1 MRVPVLLQIV
11 LLYISLAVARKYCTR
26 TFHSCESRT
35 ACPNHSV
42 ATVLTG
48 LGAYLAIVNN
58 QTLFIDGGEVRYVEA
73 NDSIAAY
80 AIRDLQS
87 IDASKSFSNTDSDLF
102 TIIEKP
108 YNASDPDAYPTFL
121 DEGSS
126 FNDGENLYFY
136 GGYISGRD
144 GPKEVPPV
152 ETWKYNIQGNNWTRD
167 GFGGVP
173 LVRLAEGGAVVSQN
187 QNKGYYL
194 GGIEDPGGNPTV
206 YGTPDADVQIVSGL
220 LVLDQSTLTWS
231 NLSTEEMNDYGTIGA
246 GYVNILDDVG
256 DEGLLV
262 AFGGYKYPVGSKL
275 SLLCAEQKNATHH
288 NPMEYVTLYD
298 IANQTWYTQRTS
310 GDVPTWRMAGC
321 STMVAAA
328 DRSSFSIY
336 MFGGMG
342 ETTAKSDGDVYV
354 LSLPSFIWIRVN
366 EGSSVREKHTCNIL
380 GKHTMVVVGGTIPT
394 DSSEYEPEPANCD
407 SGAFENGIA
416 IFDLR
421 DHTWLTDYNA
431 EDQGEYTLNS
441 VITDVIGGSSTG
453 GANVT
458 QPKYGF
464 NNTAL
469 ATMFEKAIITS
480 TANTTAA
487 NATAVAT
494 SISNS
499 TSTSSSSSSTSSSK
513 GGALSAGAIAGVTV
527 GVVAGAAAIAGLV
540 FFLIKRK
547 RSQVQEDAAVAYPS
561 APSPQGRFAELTGG
575 HEGYELGLEA
585 KASDDARQA
594 SNKWWQ
600 NTPNIAEMD
609 GAVMYEKE

>member
-1 MRVPVLLQIV
+1 MRSLVQIV
-11 LLYISLAVARKYCTR
+11 LLYICLAVARKYCTR
-26 TFHSCESRT
+26 TFHSS
-35 ACPNHSV
+35 
-42 ATVLTG
+42 
-48 LGAYLAIVNN
+48 IVNN
-58 QTLFIDGGEVRYVEA
+58 QTLFIDGGEVRYVET
-73 NDSIAAY
+73 NDSISAY

-87 IDASKSFSNTDSDLF
+87 IDASKSFSNTDSGLF
-102 TIIEKP
+102 THIEKP

-126 FNDGENLYFY
+126 FNDGQTLFFY

-144 GPKEVPPV
+144 GPKEVPPI
-152 ETWKYNIQGNNWTRD
+152 ETSKYIQANNWTQN
-167 GFGGVP
+167 GFGAVP

-187 QNKGYYL
+187 QNKAYYL
-194 GGIEDPGGNPTV
+194 GGIEDPGGNPNV

-231 NLSTEEMNDYGTIGA
+231 NLSTEDMNDYGTIGA

-275 SLLCAEQKNATHH
+275 SLLCAKQKNATHH
-288 NPMEYVTLYD
+288 NPMEYVTLFN
-298 IANQTWYTQRTS
+298 IANQTWYTQQTS

-321 STMVAAA
+321 SIVVAAE
-328 DRSSFSIY
+328 DRSSFFIY

-354 LSLPSFIWIRVN
+354 LSLPSFVWIRVN
-366 EGSSVREKHTCNIL
+366 EGNSVREKHTCNLL

-394 DSSEYEPEPANCD
+394 DSSEYEPKPASCD

-431 EDQGEYTLNS
+431 KDQGNYTLNS
-441 VITDVIGGSSTG
+441 VITDVIGGSATG

-469 ATMFEKAIITS
+469 ATMLEKAVITP
-480 TANTTAA
+480 TASATAATA
-487 NATAVAT
+487 NATAAPT
-494 SISNS
+494 SLA
-499 TSTSSSSSSTSSSK
+499 TSTSVNNSSSTASSK
-513 GGALSAGAIAGVTV
+513 DSALSAGGIAGVTN

-540 FFLIKRK
+540 FFLLKRR
-547 RSQVQEDAAVAYPS
+547 RSQIHEEAAVAFPPPP
-561 APSPQGRFAELTGG
+561 APQGRFAELGGG
-575 HEGYELGLEA
+575 HEGHELGVEA
-585 KASDDARQA
+585 KTGLQEV

-600 NTPNIAEMD
+600 NTPDIPKLD
-609 GAVMYEKE
+609 GAVRYEKE